1 MYEAKLQVTSKLRG
15 YEEVVENV
23 VAWNKYLFASCV
35 AGGGEVRYEDIVLK
49 VERFPWYSFLF

>member
-23 VAWNKYLFASCV
+23 VAWNKYLFAGCM
-35 AGGGEVRYEDIVLK
+35 GEGDDSR
-49 VERFPWYSFLF
+49 